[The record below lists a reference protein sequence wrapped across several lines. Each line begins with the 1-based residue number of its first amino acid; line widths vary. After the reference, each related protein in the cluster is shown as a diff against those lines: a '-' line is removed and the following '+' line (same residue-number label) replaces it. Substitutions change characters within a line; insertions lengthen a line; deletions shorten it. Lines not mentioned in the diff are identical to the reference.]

1 MAILFRVHK
10 AWRPGVL
17 AFLMAAAVLGASGCG
32 SGRKMD
38 MAEDKNAMARL
49 IQEGERL
56 IASEIDLQ
64 ANLPTVHDQLGMV
77 LPVVLRN
84 VLFGANN
91 VYDLLALYESAEGF
105 GRDKREEV
113 TRHMHN
119 RMGIVLQSNQE
130 DLRLL
135 RDSKELVLDANVL
148 LHINYL
154 IEYTR
159 KVNGAIAKAMLKT
172 GGYLGTG

>member
-1 MAILFRVHK
+1 MRTLFRIHG
-10 AWRPGVL
+10 ALSPGIL
-17 AFLMAAAVLGASGCG
+17 LCLLAAVVLGVAGCG
-32 SGRKMD
+32 SGGKLD
-38 MAEDKNAMARL
+38 MAEDKDTMGRL
-49 IQEGERL
+49 IQQGERL

-91 VYDLLALYESAEGF
+91 IYDLLALYEAADGF
-105 GRDKREEV
+105 ARDRREEV
-113 TRHMHN
+113 IGHMHN

-135 RDSKELVLDANVL
+135 RESKELVLDANVL

-159 KVNGAIAKAMLKT
+159 KVNGVIAKAMLKT
-172 GGYLGTG
+172 GDYLEAG